1 MAGPQAYDWR
11 ALIARLALSGDRD
24 TPSTLDHAPTRRV
37 LHSNMLHLPD
47 ANGKHLK
54 SMHKISFKSFP
65 EKRWEAKFVPFGI
78 WRMMFFRRL
87 AWVRMNDTSPDIAAA
102 LRIDLNGLPTAENMV
117 PDVLDN
123 GTHIFDGHHDNFI
136 DLFLP
141 IDEIWNRLGTPAN
154 QQWIQDA
161 IQQDK
166 IRFRNLEQLR
176 TILQGTT
183 ESSFRHAAFTRALN
197 RLFLA
202 DGSPAAPYDPF
213 VFLTIFMEERD
224 QIVADLAVLQDLHK
238 TVMDVDTFRSSP
250 DDIVSRM
257 ERLAGPGVPSIFPTT
272 NQQPQLVKPSDSP
285 MADQQA
291 QFNPHLEPL
300 RVAWIA
306 ASLKTR
312 NPRRHLSIRGPFIR
326 QVARN
331 CFKKFMDEDHT
342 EETLAEMDLWI

>member
-1 MAGPQAYDWR
+1 
-11 ALIARLALSGDRD
+11 
-24 TPSTLDHAPTRRV
+24 
-37 LHSNMLHLPD
+37 MLHLPD
-47 ANGKHLK
+47 ANGKLLK

-65 EKRWEAKFVPFGI
+65 EKRQEAKFVPFGI

-102 LRIDLNGLPTAENMV
+102 LRIDLNGLPTTENMV
-117 PDVLDN
+117 PDVIDN

-141 IDEIWNRLGTPAN
+141 IDEIWSRLRTPTN

-166 IRFRNLEQLR
+166 IRFRNVEQLR
-176 TILQGTT
+176 TILQGT
-183 ESSFRHAAFTRALN
+183 SFRHAAFTRADA
-197 RLFLA
+197 LFHA
-202 DGSPAAPYDPF
+202 DGSPTSDPF
-213 VFLTIFMEERD
+213 DFLQRLMHLRD

-238 TVMDVDTFRSSP
+238 TVMDVGTFRNSP
-250 DDIVSRM
+250 DDVVFRM

-272 NQQPQLVKPSDSP
+272 NQQAQLVKPSNSS
-285 MADQQA
+285 MTNQQA

-300 RVAWIA
+300 RAAWIA

-312 NPRRHLSIRGPFIR
+312 NPRHHLSIRGPFIR